1 MDQTTNRTLIVFKQ
15 GRWSGVVRIGKTSS
29 QLLAD
34 AARLIGHDVAE
45 LISAF

>member
-1 MDQTTNRTLIVFKQ
+1 MTKVAVPERQ
-15 GRWSGVVRIGKTSS
+15 GESGPAVAAGCPRSS

-34 AARLIGHDVAE
+34 AARLLGHDVAE